1 MRAARRQVDRR
12 RRQVR
17 REAQHRQGPA
27 RADDRADRAR
37 HPRRVDARVGPGNR
51 RDVVRRGGRARDR
64 QAVTQPLVGERTRA
78 RGRHREARRLASHH
92 AAGGRRRGHRHRH
105 VGPDRRR
112 RARNRAG
119 GVRDHHVVGVGSLDR
134 PRERHVGRADRAGDV
149 HPVATPLVGR
159 SGHAGRR
166 HRERPRAARREADR
180 RRRQVRR
187 EGGPLCDGEADSR
200 ADNSPRGIAD
210 LDRVSA
216 GVDSRQLPNGES
228 RRSGARDRYA
238 VLHPLIG

>member
-64 QAVTQPLVGERTRA
+64 QAVTQPLVGERTRT
-78 RGRHREARRLASHH
+78 RGRHREARRLARHH

-112 RARNRAG
+112 RARDRAR

-134 PRERHVGRADRAGDV
+134 PSEHQVGRADRARDV
-149 HPVATPLVGR
+149 HPVPAPLVRRQRRARR
-159 SGHAGRR
+159 SNKEHV
-166 HRERPRAARREADR
+166 RAARRQVDR

-187 EGGPLCDGEADSR
+187 ESGPLGDRDIDG
-200 ADNSPRGIAD
+200 
-210 LDRVSA
+210 
-216 GVDSRQLPNGES
+216 
-228 RRSGARDRYA
+228 
-238 VLHPLIG
+238 